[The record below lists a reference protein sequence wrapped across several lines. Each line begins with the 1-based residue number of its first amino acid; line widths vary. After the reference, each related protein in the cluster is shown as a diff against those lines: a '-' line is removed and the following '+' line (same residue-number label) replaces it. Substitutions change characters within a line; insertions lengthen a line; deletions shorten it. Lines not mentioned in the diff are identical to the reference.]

1 VLELLKLDL
10 RSEVRES
17 RVHALNYS
25 YSLSEH
31 KQTTRLLSVE
41 YIVPLSGSFTHPVL
55 RFY

>member
-10 RSEVRES
+10 QSEVRES